1 MFLQFLRDHNQAAYF
16 EICHSYSEIMNK
28 IYSDNFKMYITEL
41 GKLLNEGVSK
51 NDFLFP
57 ETYQSYK
64 TNPFLASERLQIL
77 SNLDEQPI
85 IAHAYQKSQKKCFP
99 EALYKSLNKLLVES
113 AGQEYTFCLNF
124 FSLANEQASVLFA
137 GIFKQTVLNVIA
149 KIKSWLQ
156 NSYDPY
162 TPLLIAS
169 VNNSSKEYFNQRG
182 FDILDYYFDQINFE
196 AWPTFSKLYDIQFEN
211 IKNVNIR
218 LLKQIEK
225 AIDSNKIYE
234 RSLEYIITLSEFS
247 KDNQMLQ
254 FRIKKTLESIVILL
268 ENMSKEEAM
277 TDKEMNIYKINKLEL
292 VRSYLENARSVD
304 QQIKYDIEG
313 ELDGYVDKAVEGYL
327 NDNFSS

>member
-1 MFLQFLRDHNQAAYF
+1 M
-16 EICHSYSEIMNK
+16 
-28 IYSDNFKMYITEL
+28 
-41 GKLLNEGVSK
+41 
-51 NDFLFP
+51 
-57 ETYQSYK
+57 
-64 TNPFLASERLQIL
+64 
-77 SNLDEQPI
+77 
-85 IAHAYQKSQKKCFP
+85 
-99 EALYKSLNKLLVES
+99 
-113 AGQEYTFCLNF
+113 
-124 FSLANEQASVLFA
+124 ANEQASVLFA

-268 ENMSKEEAM
+268 ENMSKEEVVFCVL
-277 TDKEMNIYKINKLEL
+277 KK
-292 VRSYLENARSVD
+292 R
-304 QQIKYDIEG
+304 Q
-313 ELDGYVDKAVEGYL
+313 
-327 NDNFSS
+327 

>member
-1 MFLQFLRDHNQAAYF
+1 M
-16 EICHSYSEIMNK
+16 
-28 IYSDNFKMYITEL
+28 
-41 GKLLNEGVSK
+41 
-51 NDFLFP
+51 
-57 ETYQSYK
+57 
-64 TNPFLASERLQIL
+64 
-77 SNLDEQPI
+77 
-85 IAHAYQKSQKKCFP
+85 
-99 EALYKSLNKLLVES
+99 
-113 AGQEYTFCLNF
+113 
-124 FSLANEQASVLFA
+124 ANEQASVLFA

-268 ENMSKEEAM
+268 ENMSKEEVVFLCVKKKAM

-313 ELDGYVDKAVEGYL
+313 VC
-327 NDNFSS
+327 FF

>member
-1 MFLQFLRDHNQAAYF
+1 M
-16 EICHSYSEIMNK
+16 
-28 IYSDNFKMYITEL
+28 
-41 GKLLNEGVSK
+41 
-51 NDFLFP
+51 
-57 ETYQSYK
+57 
-64 TNPFLASERLQIL
+64 
-77 SNLDEQPI
+77 
-85 IAHAYQKSQKKCFP
+85 
-99 EALYKSLNKLLVES
+99 
-113 AGQEYTFCLNF
+113 
-124 FSLANEQASVLFA
+124 
-137 GIFKQTVLNVIA
+137 
-149 KIKSWLQ
+149 LQ